1 MRYRYRDI
9 KPYGLRLQPSLKDK
23 LDAIVIEKQ
32 KTDRSWSLNSE
43 IETRL
48 EESLMEKRA
57 LASYTDGE
65 LIDELI
71 RRFGRD
77 AFVIQVV
84 KKET

>member
-1 MRYRYRDI
+1 M
-9 KPYGLRLQPSLKDK
+9 QPPLKDK

-71 RRFGRD
+71 SRFGRESV
-77 AFVIQVV
+77 VIQVI
-84 KKET
+84 KKEN